1 MTEAT
6 PAAPASPAVA
16 ATPANPAPAATPAT
30 PVAAAAAPDLPT
42 LNPPP
47 APVELK
53 LALPKESFGL
63 DDKHVAG
70 LTEQAKSLGLK
81 PEQAQAW
88 LDRDIAS
95 ARARTEAA
103 ATMKADWLA
112 QTKAANKAAEKPDD
126 FHDLDVRVTQLV
138 DKHADAAGKAE
149 FMTWLKES
157 GAIYYPPFFALM
169 RNIANAGREGALKQ
183 PGIPTTTASPGKL
196 AFPKSPINWTEAE
209 RAEWEAAGRPQL

>member
-6 PAAPASPAVA
+6 PAAAPVAETPAVA
-16 ATPANPAPAATPAT
+16 APA
-30 PVAAAAAPDLPT
+30 VAAAPDLPA
-42 LNPPP
+42 LSPPVPAP

>member
-6 PAAPASPAVA
+6 PAAAPVAETPAVA
-16 ATPANPAPAATPAT
+16 APA
-30 PVAAAAAPDLPT
+30 VAAAPDLPA
-42 LNPPP
+42 LSPPVPAP

-95 ARARTEAA
+95 AKARTEAA